1 MYTGPN
7 LKKDGLVF
15 GYDTGEFSAD
25 NPNHAIFKPVHSN
38 NRHFK
43 GSASRNHIAG
53 QNAVRKFPLEPLT
66 FTTSGSFAAKHPN
79 DIKAYDVNGNRL
91 QTYVNQGVNN
101 WTNTYHAH
109 WQHDRVLNK
118 PVVVM
123 EDLDAQ
129 WKAKSFGTG
138 LGSWNSLGLTHGSK
152 YTISWLQW
160 VDHLS
165 KNAKAGLYTKNTSG
179 NSGFHDGQAN
189 SASSYNTKLRTWQRV
204 YQTYTTNSVR
214 DLSQSLASIYMYGH
228 HNVRATVKIADVQ
241 IDLLDHPTS
250 YQEFTGST
258 TERSSTQGLLDLAGN
273 TAIDTSTVSFNEHG
287 FPTFDGTD
295 DRISLTDNFDLND
308 HFRNGG
314 DFSIEAIIYMRES
327 ASQNGGVFNNQ
338 KYQSETDPAGFGL
351 SIRSANT
358 YGLNLTNS
366 TSTSYQ
372 HLATIP
378 FNVNNYHHIVYTF
391 KSSTGNV
398 VSYSNGS
405 QYSNVTNSSY
415 SWNIPTDSTRTYIGY
430 NTQGGWSNYINMD
443 IPVIKVYNNVITA
456 QDIKQH
462 YKAYKNRF
470 NI

>member
-15 GYDTGEFSAD
+15 GYDTGEFSSD

-66 FTTSGSFAAKHPN
+66 FTASGSFAAKHPN

-91 QTYVNQGVNN
+91 QTYVNQGVGN

-138 LGSWNSLGLTHGSK
+138 LGTWNSLGLTHGSK

-204 YQTYTTNSVR
+204 YQTYTTSSVR
-214 DLSQSLASIYMYGH
+214 DLSHAQASIYMYGH
-228 HNVRATVKIADVQ
+228 YSVRATVKIADVQ

-273 TAIDTSTVSFNEHG
+273 TTIDTSTVSFNEHG
-287 FPTFDGTD
+287 FPTFDGTND
-295 DRISLTDNFDLND
+295 EIQIASSDWNKVTEVTVEAVVLVKGTPIDGNGYHVVAQKDGAYSGGSVYGIRISGSNVPY
-308 HFRNGG
+308 GV
-314 DFSIEAIIYMRES
+314 FSKDSTAAGTHIDTVAGTTMTTNKYYHLVYTRKVGES
-327 ASQNGGVFNNQ
+327 VFYQNGEQKSINTSSNDVIYNN
-338 KYQSETDPAGFGL
+338 
-351 SIRSANT
+351 
-358 YGLNLTNS
+358 
-366 TSTSYQ
+366 TSTF
-372 HLATIP
+372 TIGQGDGRQL
-378 FNVNNYHHIVYTF
+378 Y
-391 KSSTGNV
+391 G
-398 VSYSNGS
+398 
-405 QYSNVTNSSY
+405 
-415 SWNIPTDSTRTYIGY
+415 NIP
-430 NTQGGWSNYINMD
+430 
-443 IPVIKVYNNVITA
+443 VLKVHNSVLSATE
-456 QDIKQH
+456 IKQN

>member
-7 LKKDGLVF
+7 LKKDALVF
-15 GYDTGEFSAD
+15 GYDTGEFSSD

-43 GSASRNHIAG
+43 GSASRNHIAAH
-53 QNAVRKFPLEPLT
+53 NAVRKFPLEPLT
-66 FTTSGSFAAKHPN
+66 FTASGSFAAKHPN

-91 QTYVNQGVNN
+91 QTYVNQGVGN

-138 LGSWNSLGLTHGSK
+138 LGTWNSLGLTHGSK

-165 KNAKAGLYTKNTSG
+165 KNAKAGLYTRNTSG
-179 NSGFHDGQAN
+179 NNGFHDGQAN

-214 DLSQSLASIYMYGH
+214 DLSNSYASIYMYGH
-228 HNVRATVKIADVQ
+228 YNVRATVKIADVQ

-250 YQEFTGST
+250 YQEFSGST
-258 TERSSTQGLLDLAGN
+258 TERSSTQGLLDLTGN
-273 TAIDTSTVSFNEHG
+273 TTIDTSTVSFNEHG
-287 FPTFDGTD
+287 FPTFDGT
-295 DRISLTDNFDLND
+295 
-308 HFRNGG
+308 G
-314 DFSIEAIIYMRES
+314 DYF
-327 ASQNGGVFNNQ
+327 
-338 KYQSETDPAGFGL
+338 T
-351 SIRSANT
+351 T
-358 YGLNLTNS
+358 TTNC
-366 TSTSYQ
+366 
-372 HLATIP
+372 
-378 FNVNNYHHIVYTF
+378 
-391 KSSTGNV
+391 NV
-398 VSYSNGS
+398 VSDITLEAVFNETGSSTPHTTVICTDIDHQKGVKLMSYKNNDRYGLWLGFGTSSYVAMFSEALSNNTIYHLVGTWKQS
-405 QYSNVTNSSY
+405 TGEVKIYLNGVLKSTISTGQTSNVILNTGKVTVGKDYHNSSY
-415 SWNIPTDSTRTYIGY
+415 G
-430 NTQGGWSNYINMD
+430 INGQ
-443 IPVIKVYNNVITA
+443 IYLGKVYNKVLTA
-456 QDIKQH
+456 EDIKQN

>member
-7 LKKDGLVF
+7 LKKDALVF
-15 GYDTGEFSAD
+15 GYDTGEFSSD

-66 FTTSGSFAAKHPN
+66 FTASGSFAAKHPN

-91 QTYVNQGVNN
+91 QTYVNQGVGN
-101 WTNTYHAH
+101 WTNTHHAH

-138 LGSWNSLGLTHGSK
+138 LGTWNSLGLTHGSK

-179 NSGFHDGQAN
+179 NNGFHDGQAN

-204 YQTYTTNSVR
+204 YQTYTTSSVR
-214 DLSQSLASIYMYGH
+214 DLSQALASIYMYGH
-228 HNVRATVKIADVQ
+228 YNVRATVKIADVQ
-241 IDLLDHPTS
+241 VDLLDHPTS

-258 TERSSTQGLLDLAGN
+258 TERSSTQVLLDLTGN
-273 TAIDTSTVSFNEHG
+273 TTIDTSTVSFNEHG
-287 FPTFDGTD
+287 FPNFDGTD
-295 DRISLTDNFDLND
+295 DKIVVTNQT
-308 HFRNGG
+308 
-314 DFSIEAIIYMRES
+314 SIGSYT
-327 ASQNGGVFNNQ
+327 
-338 KYQSETDPAGFGL
+338 YETVVKINSSDSSYSGFG
-351 SIRSANT
+351 SNFKSDSSGYSGVGNGWVIRLDPNGSLQIYTKN
-358 YGLNLTNS
+358 NS
-366 TSTSYQ
+366 TTLINAINISGFR
-372 HLATIP
+372 AA
-378 FNVNNYHHIVYTF
+378 NVNKYIHLVYT
-391 KSSTGNV
+391 
-398 VSYSNGS
+398 YSNGS
-405 QYSNVTNSSY
+405 NKLYINGILQATGTGLSGITPSDSTLIIGAY
-415 SWNIPTDSTRTYIGY
+415 SWGISSQTY
-430 NTQGGWSNYINMD
+430 YINASQP
-443 IPVIKVYNNVITA
+443 IAKLYNNTLVA
-456 QDIKQH
+456 ENVKQN
-462 YKAYKNRF
+462 YNAYKNRF

>member
-7 LKKDGLVF
+7 LKKDALVF
-15 GYDTGEFSAD
+15 GYDTGEFSSD

-91 QTYVNQGVNN
+91 QTYVNQGVGN
-101 WTNTYHAH
+101 WTNTHHAH

-138 LGSWNSLGLTHGSK
+138 LGTWNSLGLTHGDK

-165 KNAKAGLYTKNTSG
+165 KNAKAGLYTKNASG

-204 YQTYTTNSVR
+204 YQTYTTSSVR
-214 DLSQSLASIYMYGH
+214 DLSHALASIYMYGH
-228 HNVRATVKIADVQ
+228 HNVRATLKIADVQ

-273 TAIDTSTVSFNEHG
+273 ITLDTNEVSFDEHG
-287 FPTFDGTD
+287 FPAFDGTND
-295 DRISLTDNFDLND
+295 KIDIGNIDAVRLGRNFTIECVVKPEQDKWMYFFHKGYGNNNSLAWGRHSSNDNWF
-308 HFRNGG
+308 FSTMIGG
-314 DFSIEAIIYMRES
+314 
-327 ASQNGGVFNNQ
+327 
-338 KYQSETDPAGFGL
+338 
-351 SIRSANT
+351 
-358 YGLNLTNS
+358 
-366 TSTSYQ
+366 SYQ
-372 HLATIP
+372 NSYMGTATLDKFCHLVATYDGA
-378 FNVNNYHHIVYTF
+378 NLRLYE
-391 KSSTGNV
+391 
-398 VSYSNGS
+398 NGILK
-405 QYSNVTNSSY
+405 VTSAKTHDMMTSGSPLGIGGPDRY
-415 SWNIPTDSTRTYIGY
+415 WNGK
-430 NTQGGWSNYINMD
+430 
-443 IPVIKVYNNVITA
+443 IPVTKLYSKVLSAEDVKQNYN
-456 QDIKQH
+456 
-462 YKAYKNRF
+462 AYKNRF